1 MSVLPRLASAAAK
14 INLFLHVGP
23 PEANGYH
30 PLLSWVVFTDTGAGD
45 QLRLDLALPSD
56 PPMTLAIDGPFGMGL
71 STGSDNLVWRAWSGF
86 NAAFGPLPPVR
97 IHLEKALPLAAGIG
111 GGSSDAGTVLRLLR
125 DQFRTDVSDSN
136 LEPLAAA
143 LGADGVMCLY
153 QRAAVVT
160 GYGEILAPAPIMSGS
175 LSDLAVVL
183 VNPGQPS
190 PTGAVYAAYDA
201 ALNVMGASASAA
213 LPSELPERLDN
224 LKDLVAVLEA
234 TRNDLERP
242 AIALCPAIGKVLAS
256 LRRHPATAFARMSGS
271 GATCFAL
278 CETRK
283 GAEALAVHLRELYPD
298 GWVAVAGLKA

>member
-1 MSVLPRLASAAAK
+1 MSIASRMAPAAAK

-23 PEANGYH
+23 PDPNSYH
-30 PLLSWVVFTDTGAGD
+30 PLSSWVVFADNGAADTV
-45 QLRLDLALPSD
+45 RLDLAEPSA
-56 PPMTLAIDGPFGMGL
+56 PPFTLEVTGRFGGELSDGP
-71 STGSDNLVWRAWSGF
+71 DNLIWKAWSAF
-86 NAAFGPLPPVR
+86 AAAYGPLPPLR

-111 GGSSDAGTVLRLLR
+111 GGSSDAGTTLRLLR
-125 DQFRTDVSDSN
+125 DQFRPDLSDGA
-136 LEPLAAA
+136 LEPLAAS
-143 LGADGVMCLY
+143 LGADGIMCLH

-160 GYGEILAPAPIMSGS
+160 GYGEILAPAPVMSGS

-190 PTGAVYAAYDA
+190 PTGAVYGAYDA
-201 ALNVMGASASAA
+201 VLNSGGASGSAA
-213 LPSELPERLDN
+213 LPSDLPERFGSLR
-224 LKDLVAVLEA
+224 DLIAVLET

-242 AIALCPAIGKVLAS
+242 AISLCPAIGKVLAS
-256 LRRHPATAFARMSGS
+256 LRRHPVTAFARMSGS

-283 GAEALAVHLRELYPD
+283 GAEALLVHLRELYPD

>member
-1 MSVLPRLASAAAK
+1 MRLAPAAAK

-30 PLLSWVVFTDTGAGD
+30 PLSSWVVFTDTGAGD
-45 QLRLDLALPSD
+45 RLSLDFALPSD
-56 PPMTLAIDGPFGMGL
+56 PPMTLDIGGPFGTGL
-71 STGSDNLVWRAWSGF
+71 STGPDNLVWRAWAGF
-86 NAAFGPLPPVR
+86 HDAYGPLPPVR

-111 GGSSDAGTVLRLLR
+111 GGSSDAGTMLRLLR
-125 DQFRTDVSDSN
+125 DQFRPDVSDEG
-136 LEPLAAA
+136 LEPLAAS
-143 LGADGVMCLY
+143 LGADGIMCLH
-153 QRAAVVT
+153 QQAAVVT
-160 GYGEILAPAPIMSGS
+160 GYGEILAPAPVLTGS

-183 VNPGQPS
+183 INPGHPS
-190 PTGAVYAAYDA
+190 PTGAVYGAYDA
-201 ALNVMGASASAA
+201 ALSATGGSASAA
-213 LPSELPERLDN
+213 LPADLPERFDN
-224 LKDLVAVLEA
+224 LKDLVAVLET

-256 LRRHPATAFARMSGS
+256 LRRHPVTAFARMSGS

-298 GWVAVAGLKA
+298 GWVAVAGLKT